1 MRPARSSHRRR
12 LATHRS
18 RRYPERTRYGD
29 GGSFPG
35 RPAVRAAVP
44 FQLLI
49 GRGAYAED
57 GAWVGLVRAVLVDD
71 VTGRPEWVCVATGI
85 LGARQRL
92 VPVALHH
99 LRADGAFLPFDAA
112 AIRSAPRVELQDG
125 QPSQEAE
132 EALHR
137 HYRLL
142 DDDPDEAAADLAGMA
157 LTGQQRQSP
166 PPNKSNTSL
175 HCSAPTPPGS
185 NDWPASSLPAPQ
197 RTPPRD
203 LSLNATANPTANPTV
218 KPTVTPGWRPAARTR
233 SATAQR
239 AGLSCTAPERSYAF
253 TTSSR
258 CAEYSSRRRGA
269 ARDCWP

>member
-1 MRPARSSHRRR
+1 M
-12 LATHRS
+12 
-18 RRYPERTRYGD
+18 
-29 GGSFPG
+29 
-35 RPAVRAAVP
+35 RAAVP

-99 LRADGAFLPFDAA
+99 LRVDGAFLPFDAA
-112 AIRSAPRVELQDG
+112 AVRSAPRVELQDG

-132 EALHR
+132 EALYR

-142 DDDPDEAAADLAGMA
+142 DDDPDEAAADLAGRA

-166 PPNKSNTSL
+166 PPTQEQHVL
-175 HCSAPTPPGS
+175 ALLGADPAWIERLARQFATGPPAHPT
-185 NDWPASSLPAPQ
+185 
-197 RTPPRD
+197 
-203 LSLNATANPTANPTV
+203 
-218 KPTVTPGWRPAARTR
+218 KRPE
-233 SATAQR
+233 
-239 AGLSCTAPERSYAF
+239 PERD
-253 TTSSR
+253 R
-258 CAEYSSRRRGA
+258 EPDR
-269 ARDCWP
+269 